1 MLWLYFSSILFN
13 HKPNLWG
20 GKKLLLYHL
29 IYCGICDIW
38 NVTAQDI
45 LWYFKTLKGLRTHPS
60 EWTTEE
66 TTAASWNGCR
76 MMDDALR
83 PKHHI
88 NPSAQYDSHKVAA
101 ALSSSPQ
108 AQAERQADCEEED
121 TLVMKRKEPDCCS
134 SRKWSG
140 ESRRG
145 KGDHWSKKR
154 EKGTFERELSGQQGC
169 WRRNKGIERDLEG
182 AARED
187 RPMVIL
193 WRLRTDTSTHFVTVD
208 S

>member
-1 MLWLYFSSILFN
+1 
-13 HKPNLWG
+13 
-20 GKKLLLYHL
+20 
-29 IYCGICDIW
+29 
-38 NVTAQDI
+38 
-45 LWYFKTLKGLRTHPS
+45 
-60 EWTTEE
+60 
-66 TTAASWNGCR
+66 
-76 MMDDALR
+76 MDDTLR

-108 AQAERQADCEEED
+108 AQAKRQADCEEED

-154 EKGTFERELSGQQGC
+154 EIGTLERELSGQQGC
-169 WRRNKGIERDLEG
+169 WRMNKGIEWDLEG

-193 WRLRTDTSTHFVTVD
+193 WRLGTDTSTQSAVCHWWFLISLVSILCCCLKSRNGAFSFGPICILNFNLNEAKWLSFICFRHQVPAVLSCQD
-208 S
+208 HHPNAWFLV